1 MQTQIEL
8 VNKEENKEKQATK
21 RKKESDYNHV
31 ELIERKKKKQETQ
44 IRYYLAKACIR
55 KKKKEV
61 LH

>member
-31 ELIERKKKKQETQ
+31 ELIERKKKKKHKSDIIWQKPVSE
-44 IRYYLAKACIR
+44 

>member
-31 ELIERKKKKQETQ
+31 ELIERKKKKRNTNQ
-44 IRYYLAKACIR
+44 ILFGKSLYPKKE
-55 KKKKEV
+55 KKKKC
-61 LH
+61 